1 MSTQGKDATFLCS
14 LNNFDAYYV
23 TRVHK
28 APKPYVFS
36 VKSTDSLTYFEN
48 TADYVHVFSCGE
60 SEGKNWL
67 EKILLARVRVLVSSV
82 DSHFCVADVHDLQSY
97 VLYQERNIVS
107 TSAAGSGS
115 TTSTALLQRAG
126 TRKRPAQPL
135 LSVGPPKAEMVAP
148 SSFEPS
154 AGSLLARR

>member
-1 MSTQGKDATFLCS
+1 MTRYVHLNPPPRFPEADVDVQGKDATFLCS

-48 TADYVHVFSCGE
+48 TSDYVHVFSCGE

-67 EKILLARVRVLVSSV
+67 EKILLARVRPYQCTSV
-82 DSHFCVADVHDLQSY
+82 CL
-97 VLYQERNIVS
+97 
-107 TSAAGSGS
+107 T
-115 TTSTALLQRAG
+115 
-126 TRKRPAQPL
+126 
-135 LSVGPPKAEMVAP
+135 
-148 SSFEPS
+148 
-154 AGSLLARR
+154 